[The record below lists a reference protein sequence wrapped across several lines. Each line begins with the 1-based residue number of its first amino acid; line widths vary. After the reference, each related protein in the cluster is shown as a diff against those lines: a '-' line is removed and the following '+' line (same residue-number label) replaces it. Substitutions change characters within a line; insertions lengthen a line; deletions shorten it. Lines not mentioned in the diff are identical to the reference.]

1 MKDRIG
7 INLLKIAA
15 LYMVAGLASG
25 MFMAIS
31 KDHTLAGA
39 HSHITL
45 LGWTTMAITGVIYIV
60 VPACA
65 NSRLAGAHFWLHN
78 IGLPVMI
85 FSLASFEYGNA
96 AAEKFIGIG
105 STIVLLS
112 LLIFTVNIVK
122 TCSTGRSMAEESLSL
137 RKCSKA

>member
-1 MKDRIG
+1 MRNKIG
-7 INLLKIAA
+7 TNLLKIASV
-15 LYMVAGLASG
+15 YMMAGLVSG
-25 MFMAIS
+25 MAMAIS
-31 KDHTLAGA
+31 KDHTLASV

-65 NSRLAGAHFWLHN
+65 ASKLAVAHFWLHN

-85 FSLASFEYGNA
+85 CSLALYAYGNA

-112 LLIFTVNIVK
+112 LLVFTINIVK
-122 TCSTGRSMAEESLSL
+122 TGSRQSIPAEGSLTAGEY
-137 RKCSKA
+137 SKA

>member
-15 LYMVAGLASG
+15 LYMLAGLASG

-31 KDHTLAGA
+31 KDHTLASA

-45 LGWTTMAITGVIYIV
+45 LGWTTMAITGVVYIV

-65 NSRLAGAHFWLHN
+65 NSKLAGVHFWLHN
-78 IGLPVMI
+78 IGLPLMVC
-85 FSLASFEYGNA
+85 SLALFEYGNA

-112 LLIFTVNIVK
+112 LLVFTINIVK
-122 TCSTGRSMAEESLSL
+122 TGSTKRSLAEDRVTEGEY
-137 RKCSKA
+137 SKA

>member
-15 LYMVAGLASG
+15 LYMLAGLASG

-65 NSRLAGAHFWLHN
+65 NNKLAGVHFWLHN
-78 IGLPVMI
+78 IGLPLMI
-85 FSLASFEYGNA
+85 CSLALFEYGNA

-105 STIVLLS
+105 STTVLIS
-112 LLIFTVNIVK
+112 LLVFTINVVK
-122 TCSTGRSMAEESLSL
+122 TGRAKRDTLEHNLSAGEY
-137 RKCSKA
+137 SKV

>member
-15 LYMVAGLASG
+15 LYMSVGLVSG
-25 MFMAIS
+25 MFMAIT
-31 KDHTLAGA
+31 KDHTLTGA

-65 NSRLAGAHFWLHN
+65 NNKLAGMHFWLHN
-78 IGLPVMI
+78 IGLPLMI
-85 FSLASFEYGNA
+85 CSLALFEYGNA

-105 STIVLLS
+105 STLVLLS
-112 LLIFTVNIVK
+112 LLIFTVNIIRTNSTKRSSVEDGM
-122 TCSTGRSMAEESLSL
+122 STGEY
-137 RKCSKA
+137 SKI

>member
-1 MKDRIG
+1 MKERIG

-25 MFMAIS
+25 MYMAIS

-45 LGWTTMAITGVIYIV
+45 LGWTTMAITGVIYFV

-85 FSLASFEYGNA
+85 YSLASFEYGNA

-105 STIVLLS
+105 STVVLLA

-122 TCSTGRSMAEESLSL
+122 TGSTKRKTVKESLS
-137 RKCSKA
+137 AEEYVEA

>member
-1 MKDRIG
+1 MKEGIG

-15 LYMVAGLASG
+15 LYMLAGLASG

-39 HSHITL
+39 HSHLTL

-65 NSRLAGAHFWLHN
+65 NSKLAGVHFWLHN
-78 IGLPVMI
+78 IGLPLMI
-85 FSLASFEYGNA
+85 VSLALFEYGNA
-96 AAEKFIGIG
+96 EAEKFIGIG

-112 LLIFTVNIVK
+112 LLVFTVNILKTGSKNRGSVK
-122 TCSTGRSMAEESLSL
+122 GGLPEGEYSRV
-137 RKCSKA
+137 